1 MANKPLLPIE
11 AAVQER
17 SIAVRI
23 LRMTFLVLV
32 TTVVLLYTI
41 ERRQGIASGQSN
53 LEAVAGWWMPVAF
66 GGVATFVVLLI
77 DLRTPSKKISTIS
90 GLVLG
95 VVAGLVATYALS
107 FVIDLVASTYDLT
120 VPVVDAAGKPT
131 GTRVNLPVVTAVK
144 VIIGICMVYLAI
156 STVLQ
161 TQDDFRLA
169 IPYVEFAK
177 QIRGPKPL
185 VLDTSALVDAR
196 IADMAGTGFLQTPVV
211 VPSFVVMELQ
221 RLADSDDKLKR
232 AKGRRGLDV
241 VTRLQRTP
249 GLDVTIDETP
259 VPGMSVDQMLVE
271 LARTMPAIV
280 VTADSALSRMAAIQ
294 DVRILNLN
302 DLANSL
308 KPALIPGSSLTI
320 AIAKRGEQPGQG
332 VGYLDDGTMLVVENA
347 GELVGSEVSVEV
359 TSSLQTSAGRLMF
372 ARLNAVREMAVGQT
386 GPAIA
391 GGSNSDTGDPEHE
404 DGSDAADV
412 DADAPPAQPGITPP
426 VTIRPPNPPPE
437 KPGPFPPKRG
447 RGNPLRNPRR

>member
-17 SIAVRI
+17 SVAVRI

-53 LEAVAGWWMPVAF
+53 LEAVAGWWLPVAF

-120 VPVVDAAGKPT
+120 VPLVDAAGKPT

-144 VIIGICMVYLAI
+144 VIMGICMVYLAI

-185 VLDTSALVDAR
+185 VLDTSALIDAR
-196 IADMAGTGFLQTPVV
+196 IADMAATGFLQTPVV
-211 VPSFVVMELQ
+211 IPSFVVIEMQ
-221 RLADSDDKLKR
+221 RLSDSDDKLKR

-241 VTRLQRTP
+241 VTRLQRSA

-271 LARTMPAIV
+271 LARTMPAII

-320 AIAKRGEQPGQG
+320 AVAKRGEQPGQG
-332 VGYLDDGTMLVVENA
+332 VGYLEDGTMLVIENA
-347 GELVGSEVSVEV
+347 ADLVGSEVQVEV
-359 TSSLQTSAGRLMF
+359 TSSLQTSAGRLIF
-372 ARLNAVREMAVGQT
+372 ARVS
-386 GPAIA
+386 GPRDLAA
-391 GGSNSDTGDPEHE
+391 SAPEPDADT
-404 DGSDAADV
+404 DV
-412 DADAPPAQPGITPP
+412 DSNDTEPEDVSAGDEPGAPSTPSGGGITPP
-426 VTIRPPNPPPE
+426 MTVRPPNPPTE

>member
-17 SIAVRI
+17 SVAVRI
-23 LRMTFLVLV
+23 LRMAFLVLV

-41 ERRQGIASGQSN
+41 ERRQGIASGQTN
-53 LEAVAGWWMPVAF
+53 LEVVAGWWMPVAF

-77 DLRTPSKKISTIS
+77 DMRTPSKKISTIS

-120 VPVVDAAGKPT
+120 MPVVDAAGKAT
-131 GTRVNLPVVTAVK
+131 GARVNLPVVTAVK

-185 VLDTSALVDAR
+185 VVDTSALIDAR

-211 VPSFVVMELQ
+211 IPSFVIMELQ

-241 VTRLQRTP
+241 VTRLQRSP

-259 VPGMSVDQMLVE
+259 VPGKSVDQMLVE

-280 VTADSALSRMAAIQ
+280 VTADSALLRMAAIQ
-294 DVRILNLN
+294 DVKILNLN

-332 VGYLDDGTMLVVENA
+332 VGYLEDGTMLVIENA
-347 GELVGSEVSVEV
+347 ADLVGSEVQVEV
-359 TSSLQTSAGRLMF
+359 TSSLQTSAGRLIF
-372 ARLNAVREMAVGQT
+372 ARVSGPRDVG
-386 GPAIA
+386 AEADSEADA
-391 GGSNSDTGDPEHE
+391 GEIQ
-404 DGSDAADV
+404 DV
-412 DADAPPAQPGITPP
+412 DQGDEPADQAPAAAPGITAP
-426 VTIRPPNPPPE
+426 VTVRPPNPPPE